1 MFPRKRPFSH
11 RQTGRARANGPISFL
26 TGSPRRR
33 RALAG
38 TRRASVHLAPHPR
51 HLRMVARRE
60 PAIEDG
66 ATIGIDHGARARP
79 RPSRRNLTPS
89 RRCDGYGDHQA
100 GDQAQ
105 RPRRATLA
113 ERVRSHVQAQGDRAA
128 VREQSR
134 TLSQP
139 IRGAYR
145 SIAGPNATTKSAF
158 IHSLK
163 WLPLSI
169 DHPPNNSPPAD
180 SPAFP
185 IRLQHRRTST
195 MTCRSASPWTAR

>member
-1 MFPRKRPFSH
+1 MEATGCFRENGPF
-11 RQTGRARANGPISFL
+11 RTGRPDAPELTGPFHFL
-26 TGSPRRR
+26 LGSPRRR

-38 TRRASVHLAPHPR
+38 TRRASAHLAPHPR
-51 HLRMVARRE
+51 HLRRVARRE

-79 RPSRRNLTPS
+79 RPSRRNLTPR

-169 DHPPNNSPPAD
+169 DHPPPTTHPPLTPPPSP
-180 SPAFP
+180 SAFNTDVP
-185 IRLQHRRTST
+185 VL
-195 MTCRSASPWTAR
+195 